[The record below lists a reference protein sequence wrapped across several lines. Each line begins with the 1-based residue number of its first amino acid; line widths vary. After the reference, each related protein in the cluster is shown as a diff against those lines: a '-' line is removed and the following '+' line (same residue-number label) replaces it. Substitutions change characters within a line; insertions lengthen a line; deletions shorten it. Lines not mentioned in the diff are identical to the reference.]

1 MSGPVPPSYPPPKR
15 SSSGAAQ
22 SSSSV
27 MNSRANP
34 LLKPKN
40 GSGSAVPKTPP
51 KASSVVVSRSN
62 FATVVSKPKS
72 EVPVIFVEASVVP
85 SSSSS
90 SSVRSFKPISQERL
104 VGVEAWAFDGGSG
117 ILREQRLNTI
127 GVVAQDARV
136 VAVDW
141 HQVRDT
147 WRLNRREA
155 SRAGEE
161 TADLPK
167 QVLEFYRVVR
177 SYLRPQDK
185 IVILSHIE
193 RSERNKR
200 FLLRAVNHCQ
210 LPVDLV

>member
-1 MSGPVPPSYPPPKR
+1 M
-15 SSSGAAQ
+15 
-22 SSSSV
+22 
-27 MNSRANP
+27 
-34 LLKPKN
+34 
-40 GSGSAVPKTPP
+40 
-51 KASSVVVSRSN
+51 VSRSN
-62 FATVVSKPKS
+62 LATVVSKPKS

-117 ILREQRLNTI
+117 ILREQRLSTI

-141 HQVRDT
+141 HQVTDT
-147 WRLNRREA
+147 WRLNRRDA
-155 SRAGEE
+155 SRADEE

-193 RSERNKR
+193 RSGRNKR

-210 LPVDLV
+210 LPVDLVFDHPESRGERWKICGVASVAGLSEYFKGVPS